1 MTPNISLIRTSF
13 WCNHFLCL
21 CVLYPGTHNH
31 TLSLVKVSGA
41 SRTAWG
47 TTIWGKSR
55 GEKGAGETVAQVIEH
70 VEAHYEVQRV
80 EFGTVYRWCPESVV
94 IECDC
99 GQSFTVEGAAKV
111 ASCPR
116 CGAEHRGVAR
126 GLAGKVLSEEEA
138 YRPTRREYEVWIKD
152 AESKRRHSERLY
164 AGGLFSGLA
173 AKDEMNRVLDVLY
186 GT

>member
-1 MTPNISLIRTSF
+1 MA
-13 WCNHFLCL
+13 
-21 CVLYPGTHNH
+21 
-31 TLSLVKVSGA
+31 K
-41 SRTAWG
+41 
-47 TTIWGKSR
+47 
-55 GEKGAGETVAQVIEH
+55 VIEY
-70 VEAHYEVQRV
+70 VKAGYEVEEV
-80 EFGTVYRWCPESVV
+80 EMGTVYMWCPESVV

-126 GLAGKVLSEEEA
+126 GLADKLLTEEEA
-138 YRPTRREYEVWIKD
+138 YRPTRREYEVWMKK
-152 AESKRRHSERLY
+152 AGSHRRHSERLY

-186 GT
+186 GS